1 MIFQKRKDFSQQ
13 FIPAPALGGLT
24 QIAISREFHIES
36 LVLIVPVTFAGSA
49 GSGTSTAIGNGLL
62 DIVKRLTLTIQ
73 DGSQNRN
80 VFDVTGAGAI
90 QDAAT
95 LANSLDSG
103 TNAARNMGNNVAA
116 DGTYLIRIPL
126 CACNPS
132 FADPLFSRFLLPAPR
147 YQANPVLNVT
157 LASKAQITSD
167 ATATLTLGA
176 PVLEINRR
184 FVNVSGFVPFDFDVI
199 ETRNTFAG
207 GGQQIVEIPTPGS
220 YSSLM
225 ILNDPDAPA
234 HADLLGGGE
243 ARIQMLGQTIQ
254 RWIEPTLLS
263 ETDSR
268 TTFTPFPGLR
278 MLDFVGDGKGQV
290 ASLEGA
296 LNTNALQV
304 TGARMLVIQA
314 IAGASAQNFLARRI
328 FGDIRDLRAIK

>member
-13 FIPAPALGGLT
+13 FSPAPALGGLT

-157 LASKAQITSD
+157 LASTAQITSD

-184 FVNVSGFVPFDFDVI
+184 FVNVQGFVPFDFDVI

-254 RWIEPTLLS
+254 RWTEPTLLS

-268 TTFTPFPGLR
+268 TTFTPFRGLR

-290 ASLEGA
+290 ASLDGA
-296 LNTNALQV
+296 LNTNALQL
-304 TGARMLVIQA
+304 TGARMQVIQA
-314 IAGASAQNFLARRI
+314 IAGPCAQNFLARRI